1 MSQLVWEEDI
11 NVFKPNPGPLDV
23 IWHLKRA
30 VPKDPLKDKF
40 QTTLDGTWK
49 VSVAWVHRLGDR
61 KYSVQIWNDNRMRVI
76 EEGRTFRSLK
86 AAKAYAVA
94 IITLEN

>member
-1 MSQLVWEEDI
+1 MSKLVWEEDI
-11 NVFKPNPGPLDV
+11 DVFKPNPGPLDV
-23 IWHLKRA
+23 TWHLKRV
-30 VPKDPLKDKF
+30 VPKDPLASQF
-40 QTTLDGTWK
+40 EVSMAGVWK

-86 AAKAYAVA
+86 AAKAYAAA